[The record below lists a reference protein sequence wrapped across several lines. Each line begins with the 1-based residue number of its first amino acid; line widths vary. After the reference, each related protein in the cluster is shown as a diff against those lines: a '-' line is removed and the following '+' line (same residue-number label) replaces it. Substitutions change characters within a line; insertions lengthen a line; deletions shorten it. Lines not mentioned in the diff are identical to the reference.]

1 MQYTVQFNSE
11 LGRKLQEY
19 FNRCDQCNQAAFD
32 FLKTAHKYQ
41 FTDTDENT
49 EIIPSDN
56 EAGGLMA
63 IMLAPSKG
71 MGINRLLWAHV
82 TTREGDVAWYPRV
95 HRVPTWMPYAEAVK
109 TTPDVKPCKCADV
122 IRFFTSDDMH
132 RCTRKGDKH
141 PKPDLTVACVFT
153 YEYDKPSE
161 DDDVILP
168 SNFEGTSI
176 FEQAK
181 ELAVAWE
188 ELPHIRKGTLANILK
203 LRFKKTDDKPNKE
216 QMMNEAKLSW
226 SRDEENKQFVFETG
240 LVSEDSDFVSC
251 L

>member
-11 LGRKLQEY
+11 LGHKLQEY
-19 FNRCDQCNQAAFD
+19 FDRCDQCNQEAFD
-32 FLKTAHKYQ
+32 FLKTMHKYQ
-41 FTDTDENT
+41 FADTDENT

-56 EAGGLMA
+56 EAGGLLA
-63 IMLAPSKG
+63 ILLQPSEG
-71 MGINRLLWAHV
+71 SGINRMLWAHT
-82 TTREGDVAWYPRV
+82 TTREGDIAWYPRV
-95 HRVPTWMPYAEAVK
+95 HRVPTWMPYGQAGGIDPE
-109 TTPDVKPCKCADV
+109 VKPCKCSDV
-122 IRFFTSDDMH
+122 IRFFTSDDMR

-153 YEYDKPSE
+153 FEYERPSE

-168 SNFEGTSI
+168 DNFKDTPI

-181 ELAVAWE
+181 ALAVAWE
-188 ELPHIRKGTLANILK
+188 ELPHVRKGTLANILK
-203 LRFKKTDDKPNKE
+203 LRFKKTDLKPNKE

-226 SRDEENKQFVFETG
+226 SRDDEHQQFVFETG
-240 LVSEDSDFVSC
+240 LVSDDPDFVSC